1 MTVTGEQISE
11 LLSSL
16 RVSDRAALQIACDLY
31 REHAVEPLEKDIEG
45 APDGSFAYHLRTGS
59 LARRLGDCALLNGS
73 LARGNGVVMGS
84 GHADLRCSHRGCG
97 FETCPV
103 ALAACFT
110 LYEALLPQREIP
122 LLSQEEA
129 ARALR
134 GRRGREFVEK
144 WSALTVDSERALKLL
159 VSERENDFAGM
170 VVTDDDSYRA
180 DFVSDVAALLSS
192 LNKIDRGSICKMRAM
207 SLINQVDQDKFTFTS
222 TGDEN
227 LRPRTLYVIDR
238 LGDFVSFSRAD
249 LLKDFVVERLG
260 RIVDDR
266 YVLLVGTR
274 SELMRFAGLSPAFHF
289 TYEQNRIEL
298 GYMTPEDVFGH
309 YLEDLDQGL
318 RDAASDDSAFRERFC
333 SFVAFNA
340 DALPFKGRELADYL
354 AKGSNAA
361 GRLELPRS
369 RYQSSSLEEMLSEIV
384 GLEDVKETVR
394 RLERFALFR
403 KTAEGR
409 GAKLPPANFH
419 MLFTGNP
426 GTGKTTVAR
435 MIATM
440 LYKIGITRQNVFRE
454 VTAKDLIGEYV
465 GSTAPKT
472 AAAVGEAMGGV
483 LFIDEAYA
491 LAGGKG
497 EVSGADY
504 GAEAIAELIKLM
516 EDHRDEL
523 IVIFAGYEK
532 EMADFID
539 ANPGISSRIGY
550 KFRFADY
557 SSDELLEIFRKNL
570 ASAGFGYD
578 AAAIDPVLRET
589 FEYHRRFRSFGNGRF
604 VGTLVQKALVKHSNR
619 AAQGM
624 VAPEDTMRLALEDVP
639 TRQELFDIQDW
650 QPRPADELLASLVG
664 MSDLKEKICE
674 LERVVSFYERGNRSG
689 LRMPPMNL
697 NMVFTGNPGTGKT
710 TVARIIGQILYN
722 VGVVPTNRFV
732 EVEAKDLTSTIVGGS
747 SKLTE
752 EKIDA
757 ATGGVLFIDEAYAL
771 LESTAGAGV
780 IAQLVKAM
788 EDHKGEL
795 SVMFAGYEAEMRQ
808 FIDLNPGL
816 ASRIGYTFHFEDY
829 GTDELEEIFER
840 KMAGYGFAL
849 SEDARGQTRKIF
861 QYFHNVERFGN
872 GRFVDKVVQEVISK
886 RSGRS
891 SEDLSAVGVEDVPS
905 ISELCETVSM
915 PVLSPDDNFS
925 DESFRRVAIHEMG
938 HAICRLGLV
947 GETNIMVVTIEREAS
962 GSLGY
967 VQHKASGADMPTAG
981 YFENRIAEL
990 MGGMAAEHLYY
1001 GDYSA
1006 GNVSDLQSATALA
1019 RDYVARYGMSPVGYV
1034 QYVDDASLRSGQS
1047 RPADLPSEVRGEMNR
1062 VMADSF
1068 AKAQEVIKENRAT
1081 FDRLVEVLLAERTI
1095 SGDRITAL
1103 WDDLSGKGGIPSGR
1117 EEC

>member
-1 MTVTGEQISE
+1 MAMTGEQISQ

-16 RVSDRAALQIACDLY
+16 KVSDTAALQLACELY
-31 REHAVEPLEKDIEG
+31 RAHDAEPLDMDIES
-45 APDGSFAYHLRTGS
+45 APDGAFAYHLKTDS
-59 LARRLGDCALLNGS
+59 ITRRLGDCALLNGA
-73 LARGNGVVMGS
+73 LERGRGVVMGPA
-84 GHADLRCSHRGCG
+84 HKDLRCSHRSCG
-97 FETCPV
+97 FSVCPV
-103 ALAACFT
+103 ALAACFA
-110 LYEALLPQREIP
+110 LHEALLPQSEIP
-122 LLSQEEA
+122 LLAEA
-129 ARALR
+129 E
-134 GRRGREFVEK
+134 GRRARRTRAGRQFVEK
-144 WSALTVDSERALKLL
+144 WEALTVDSERALHLL

-170 VVTDDDSYRA
+170 VVADDDSYRA
-180 DFVSDVAALLSS
+180 DFVSDVADLLAT
-192 LNKIDRGSICKMRAM
+192 LGKIERGSVRKVRAM
-207 SLINQVDQDKFTFTS
+207 SLINQVDQEKFTFIS

-238 LGDFVSFSRAD
+238 LGDFVSFNRAD
-249 LLKDFVVERLG
+249 LIKDYVIERLG

-274 SELMRFAGLSPAFHF
+274 AELMRFAGLSSAFHF
-289 TYEQNRIEL
+289 TYELNRIEL
-298 GYMTPEDVFGH
+298 GYMTPDRVFDH
-309 YLEDLDQGL
+309 YLEDLDQPLRDEAL
-318 RDAASDDSAFRERFC
+318 RDATFRDRFC

-361 GRLELPRS
+361 GRLDLPRS
-369 RYQSSSLEEMLSEIV
+369 RYQSSSLEEMLDEIV
-384 GLEDVKETVR
+384 GLDDVKETVR

-403 KTAEGR
+403 KTAEAR

-435 MIATM
+435 MVATM
-440 LYKIGITRQNVFRE
+440 LYKIGITRQNVFKE

-472 AAAVGEAMGGV
+472 AAVVGEAMGGV

-497 EVSGADY
+497 ELSGADY
-504 GAEAIAELIKLM
+504 GAEAIAELIKAM
-516 EDHRDEL
+516 EDRRDEL
-523 IVIFAGYEK
+523 VVIFAGYEK
-532 EMADFID
+532 EMSDFIET
-539 ANPGISSRIGY
+539 NPGISSRIGY

-557 SSDELLEIFRKNL
+557 STDELLQIFRRDL
-570 ASAGFGYD
+570 AVAGFDYD
-578 AAAIDPVLRET
+578 GDAIDPVLRET
-589 FEYHRRFRSFGNGRF
+589 FDYHRRFRSFGNGRF

-619 AAQGM
+619 AAQGV
-624 VAPEDTMRLALEDVP
+624 VAPEDTMRLSLEDVP

-650 QPRPADELLASLVG
+650 QPRPARELLAPLVG
-664 MSDLKEKICE
+664 MAELKEKISE
-674 LERVVSFYERGNRSG
+674 LERVVSFHESGNRSG

-710 TVARIIGQILYN
+710 TVARIIGQVLYN

-732 EVEAKDLTSTIVGGS
+732 EVEAKDLTSSLVGGS
-747 SKLTE
+747 SRAVE
-752 EKIDA
+752 ERLKVA
-757 ATGGVLFIDEAYAL
+757 AGGVLFIDEAYAL
-771 LESTAGAGV
+771 LETSAGAEV

-795 SVMFAGYEAEMRQ
+795 SVMFAGYEAEMRR

-840 KMAGYGFAL
+840 KMTSYGFAL
-849 SEDARGQTRKIF
+849 SDEARAATREIF
-861 QYFHNVERFGN
+861 RYFHNVERFGN
-872 GRFVDKVVQEVISK
+872 GRFVDKVVQEVIAR
-886 RSGRS
+886 RSEGS
-891 SEDLSAVGVEDVPS
+891 SDDPAAIGAGDVPS
-905 ISELCETVSM
+905 IESLCKTVSV
-915 PVLSPDDNFS
+915 PVLSPDDAFS
-925 DESFRRVAIHEMG
+925 DESLRRVAIHEMG
-938 HAICRLGLV
+938 HATCRLGLV
-947 GETNIMVVTIEREAS
+947 GETNIMVVTVEREAS

-967 VQHKASGADMPTAG
+967 VQHKASATDMPTAV

-1006 GNVSDLQSATALA
+1006 GNSSDLHMATTLA
-1019 RDYVARYGMSPVGYV
+1019 RDYVARYGMSPAGYV
-1034 QYVDDASLRSGQS
+1034 QYVDDASAGSG
-1047 RPADLPSEVRGEMNR
+1047 RTELVDLPREVRDEMNR
-1062 VMADSF
+1062 VMGEAFSR
-1068 AKAQEVIKENRAT
+1068 AQETIKAHRET

-1095 SGDRITAL
+1095 SGERIMAL
-1103 WDDLSGKGGIPSGR
+1103 WSELSG
-1117 EEC
+1117 EEGDAR